1 MRIKTSIRNE
11 VKKDSKSKGD
21 DVGMSPQAKVKIIA
35 YHLAGYPVKSISG
48 IMGFSMDWLRVV
60 IEVLSCDREFV
71 HMAKEL
77 KIAKYNGADTIDTD
91 DETKEQPKPKPKEQ
105 PKPKP
110 LPKEESNILDDLGLN
125 DDIETTMPSLKRRGR
140 PPGSKNKKK

>member
-1 MRIKTSIRNE
+1 
-11 VKKDSKSKGD
+11 
-21 DVGMSPQAKVKIIA
+21 
-35 YHLAGYPVKSISG
+35 
-48 IMGFSMDWLRVV
+48 
-60 IEVLSCDREFV
+60 
-71 HMAKEL
+71 MAKEL
-77 KIAKYNGADTIDTD
+77 KIAKYNGADTIDAD

>member
-77 KIAKYNGADTIDTD
+77 KIAKYNGTDTIDT
-91 DETKEQPKPKPKEQ
+91 EEPKEQPKKEQPKPELPK
-105 PKPKP
+105 
-110 LPKEESNILDDLGLN
+110 KEESNILDDLGLN
-125 DDIETTMPSLKRRGR
+125 DDIETIIPSLKRRGR